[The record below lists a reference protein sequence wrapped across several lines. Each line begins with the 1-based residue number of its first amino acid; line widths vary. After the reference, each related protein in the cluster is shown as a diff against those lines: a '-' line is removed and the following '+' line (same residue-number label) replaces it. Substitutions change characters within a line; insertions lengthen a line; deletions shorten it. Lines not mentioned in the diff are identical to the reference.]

1 MIFSQASLARMKGT
15 GGSGG
20 SSTTIIE
27 SRNSPPTTSAPLIS
41 QKASSGDECSGS
53 LDNEK
58 TFPLAFFNQI
68 SSDELSGPKFEI
80 NADNTVK
87 VKFPNMIRSCGK
99 FQVSYIQDPQNKDIL
114 MLINLDESTMPVKRD
129 KVTGAPYKNGEKYKA
144 TYSDY
149 MECLKTP
156 TLKGDGTL
164 AKAMFS
170 PDGKPADDIDPENF
184 SSYEQTFSYD
194 YDKSKD
200 LKKSMK
206 LSFGYSKS
214 YDNSGS
220 YPPAWGLD
228 KTLDQKGCMMS
239 QLIHKGTTYVHEGED
254 SWRKKLL
261 NDCMSGNTQKIAEA
275 RRSIGNAEPLKDIA
289 QQLEHIFDA
298 AYLIEAK
305 KEVEDLYAK
314 MKTIEEKI
322 SSQKDTMEEKEAKK
336 LVKEY
341 ASLTKS
347 LNEKFL
353 NPAILRLDELMKE
366 REKLSSSDDK
376 GLEAIDEQIQKLN
389 EDIGAFAARKN
400 AFAGLYSVMEKY
412 SIEDSAKTIED
423 IRLKSFWYGKVFSG
437 PADAKRGKPI
447 SLETANKNQ
456 VKGLQKFDKVLTDWS
471 DQYLVK
477 SGNTFPI
484 RKTQSEKSMAYTRM
498 EKRRYDFQVKEE
510 TNKRK
515 YCAIGFTGS
524 PSNPV
529 QCQAWMSGTNSRLN
543 AELAR
548 RKQDLLFIKSRDD
561 KLGKMNVGY
570 SEYERRKVASDTEND
585 EDSAPY
591 GGSYT
596 SYENNFEDSFP
607 QFNEQPGNNQYN
619 PMNFNMG
626 QQQGMNMGPSQNM
639 GMMGPGMYNPQMPM
653 QQGQYQMP
661 QWPGMQ

>member
-15 GGSGG
+15 GGSSG
-20 SSTTIIE
+20 SSTPIIE
-27 SRNSPPTTSAPLIS
+27 SKNPAPTTSAPMIS
-41 QKASSGDECSGS
+41 QKATSGDECSGS
-53 LDNEK
+53 LDKEK

-68 SSDELSGPKFEI
+68 SSDELSGPKFEV
-80 NADNTVK
+80 NPDNTVK

-99 FQVSYIQDPQNKDIL
+99 FQVSYIQDPQTKDIL
-114 MLINLDESTMPVKRD
+114 MLINLDEATMPVKRD
-129 KVTGAPYKNGEKYKA
+129 KITGAPLKSGEKYKA

-156 TLKGDGTL
+156 TLKWDGAL
-164 AKAMFS
+164 SKAMFS
-170 PDGKPADDIDPENF
+170 PEGKPADDIEPENF

-194 YDKSKD
+194 YNKSKD

-228 KTLDQKGCMMS
+228 KTLDQKGCMLS
-239 QLIHKGTTYVHEGED
+239 QLIHKSTTYVHEGED
-254 SWRKKLL
+254 SLLEKLQS
-261 NDCMSGNTQKIAEA
+261 DCRSGNAQKIAEA

-289 QQLEHIFDA
+289 QKLEHIFDA

-314 MKTIEEKI
+314 MKNIEEKI
-322 SSQKDTMEEKEAKK
+322 SAQKDTMEEKEAKK

-341 ASLTKS
+341 ASLAKS

-353 NPAILRLDELMKE
+353 NPAILRLDELLKE
-366 REKLSSSDDK
+366 REKISTSDDK
-376 GLEAIDEQIQKLN
+376 ALEAIDAQIQKLN
-389 EDIGAFAARKN
+389 EDIGAFAARKS

-423 IRLKSFWYGKVFSG
+423 IRLKSLWYGRVFAGS
-437 PADAKRGKPI
+437 ADAKRGKPI

-456 VKGLQKFDKVLTDWS
+456 VNGLQKFDKVLTDWS

-484 RKTQSEKSMAYTRM
+484 RKTQSEKSMAYNRM
-498 EKRRYDFQVKEE
+498 EKRRYDFQNKEE
-510 TNKRK
+510 SNRRK

-524 PSNPV
+524 PRNPV
-529 QCQAWMSGTNSRLN
+529 QCQAWMSGTNARLN
-543 AELAR
+543 AELGR
-548 RKQDLLFIKSRDD
+548 RKKDLLFIKSRDE
-561 KLGKMNVGY
+561 KLGKMGAGY
-570 SEYERRKVASDTEND
+570 SEYERRKVASDTAIV
-585 EDSAPY
+585 EDDSPY
-591 GGSYT
+591 GGSYS
-596 SYENNFEDSFP
+596 SYENTFEDSFP
-607 QFNEQPGNNQYN
+607 EFNEQPGNNQYN

-626 QQQGMNMGPSQNM
+626 QQQGMMGPQQNM
-639 GMMGPGMYNPQMPM
+639 GMMGPGMYNPQMPI
-653 QQGQYQMP
+653 QQGQYQMA
-661 QWPGMQ
+661 QWPGMN